1 MKNIIKII
9 SFFFV
14 FIILFSLFNFLFS
27 SKNINLSDRKKK
39 EFVNGILMEK
49 EGTVDVLFVGDSLVY
64 SGISPL
70 NLWNDYGY
78 SSYNISLVAQRLY
91 QTYDNLKVS
100 LEYQKPKIVFLDASV
115 LNYSFGISKV
125 LEVDLINKF
134 DFLKYHDIWKDAF
147 GESNKILRAAGNVN
161 NKGFRYSLQVESFED
176 SDIKYEKIELN
187 NLSMYLFDEIVNI
200 CNENDIKLVIIN
212 IPTKLNWNSESHDI
226 IEDFLVKY
234 NLEYYDLNNYNLID
248 WNNDTR
254 DKGEHLNYYGAK
266 KVSAYL
272 GEYIKN
278 TGLVEDHRGDK
289 KYASWQEAYDKMADK
304 LF

>member
-1 MKNIIKII
+1 M
-9 SFFFV
+9 
-14 FIILFSLFNFLFS
+14 
-27 SKNINLSDRKKK
+27 
-39 EFVNGILMEK
+39 
-49 EGTVDVLFVGDSLVY
+49 
-64 SGISPL
+64 
-70 NLWNDYGY
+70 
-78 SSYNISLVAQRLY
+78 
-91 QTYDNLKVS
+91 
-100 LEYQKPKIVFLDASV
+100 
-115 LNYSFGISKV
+115 
-125 LEVDLINKF
+125 
-134 DFLKYHDIWKDAF
+134 
-147 GESNKILRAAGNVN
+147 N

-176 SDIKYEKIELN
+176 SDVEYEKIEIN

-212 IPTKLNWNSESHDI
+212 IPTKLNWNSESHDV

-266 KVSAYL
+266 KVSTYL
-272 GEYIKN
+272 GDYIKN